1 VNSAARSFQKILRL
15 LKSHSRGSQRPDG
28 GQAMP
33 PKRVVADIMTANPVT
48 VTPRN
53 AIRTAVNLMREGGF
67 RRLPVVDRG
76 RLVGIITDRDLRR
89 AANSPFVVREQ
100 WYDNFILDHIEVG
113 SCMTPNPITVEPGLT
128 VAEVAQVMRNNK
140 IGGLPVVTDGQ
151 LVGIVTDTDLLDFL
165 IELLEHTAAPA

>member
-1 VNSAARSFQKILRL
+1 MRA
-15 LKSHSRGSQRPDG
+15 
-28 GQAMP
+28 
-33 PKRVVADIMTANPVT
+33 KRMVADIMKPNPVT

-53 AIRTAVNLMREGGF
+53 AIRTAINLMREGGY

-113 SCMTPNPITVEPGLT
+113 SCMTPNPLTIEPNVPIADAARL
-128 VAEVAQVMRNNK
+128 MRNHK

-151 LVGIVTDTDLLDFL
+151 LVGIITETDLLDFL
-165 IELLEHTAAPA
+165 IELLAGEPVPA

>member
-1 VNSAARSFQKILRL
+1 
-15 LKSHSRGSQRPDG
+15 
-28 GQAMP
+28 MP

-48 VTPRN
+48 VAPRN

-89 AANSPFVVREQ
+89 AANSPFVIREQ

-113 SCMTPNPITVEPGLT
+113 SCMTPNPITVEPSAPIAKAARL
-128 VAEVAQVMRNNK
+128 MRNNK
-140 IGGLPVVTDGQ
+140 IGGLPVLSEGQ
-151 LVGIVTDTDLLDFL
+151 LVGMITDTDLLDFL
-165 IELLEHTAAPA
+165 IELLEREKTQALDA

>member
-1 VNSAARSFQKILRL
+1 
-15 LKSHSRGSQRPDG
+15 
-28 GQAMP
+28 M
-33 PKRVVADIMTANPVT
+33 RVVADIMTPNPVT

-53 AIRTAVNLMREGGF
+53 AIRTAINLMREGGY

-113 SCMTPNPITVEPGLT
+113 SCMTPEPLT
-128 VAEVAQVMRNNK
+128 IEPDCADRRSSAPDARPQDRRPA
-140 IGGLPVVTDGQ
+140 GGRRRPTGRHHHRDRPAGFP
-151 LVGIVTDTDLLDFL
+151 DR
-165 IELLEHTAAPA
+165 AAGDAKPQPA

>member
-1 VNSAARSFQKILRL
+1 MRP
-15 LKSHSRGSQRPDG
+15 QRT
-28 GQAMP
+28 
-33 PKRVVADIMTANPVT
+33 VADIMSPNPIT

-113 SCMTPNPITVEPGLT
+113 SCMTPNPLV
-128 VAEVAQVMRNNK
+128 VAPTTSIADAARIMREHK
-140 IGGLPVVTDGQ
+140 IGGLPVVADGQ
-151 LVGIVTDTDLLDFL
+151 LVGIVTETDLLNCL
-165 IELLEHTAAPA
+165 IELLESESGAA

>member
-1 VNSAARSFQKILRL
+1 MLRKHL
-15 LKSHSRGSQRPDG
+15 
-28 GQAMP
+28 
-33 PKRVVADIMTANPVT
+33 VADIMTPNPVT

-53 AIRTAVNLMREGGF
+53 AIRTAINLMREGGY

-113 SCMTPNPITVEPGLT
+113 SCMTPNPLTIEPIASIVEAARL
-128 VAEVAQVMRNNK
+128 MRNHK
-140 IGGLPVVTDGQ
+140 IGGLPVMADGQ
-151 LVGIVTDTDLLDFL
+151 LIGIITETNLLDFL
-165 IELLEHTAAPA
+165 IEILSEEALPA

>member
-1 VNSAARSFQKILRL
+1 M
-15 LKSHSRGSQRPDG
+15 KS
-28 GQAMP
+28 
-33 PKRVVADIMTANPVT
+33 NPVT

-53 AIRTAVNLMREGGF
+53 AIRTAINLMREGGY

-113 SCMTPNPITVEPGLT
+113 SCMTPNPLTIEPTVPIADAARL
-128 VAEVAQVMRNNK
+128 MRNHK

-151 LVGIVTDTDLLDFL
+151 LVGIITETDLLDFL
-165 IELLEHTAAPA
+165 IELLAGEPVPA

>member
-1 VNSAARSFQKILRL
+1 
-15 LKSHSRGSQRPDG
+15 
-28 GQAMP
+28 MP

-113 SCMTPNPITVEPGLT
+113 SCMTPNPLT
-128 VAEVAQVMRNNK
+128 IAPTAPIAEAARTMRNHK
-140 IGGLPVVTDGQ
+140 IGGLPVLADGQ
-151 LVGIVTDTDLLDFL
+151 LVGIITDTDLLDFL
-165 IELLEHTAAPA
+165 IELLEHEPAPA

>member
-1 VNSAARSFQKILRL
+1 MQV
-15 LKSHSRGSQRPDG
+15 
-28 GQAMP
+28 
-33 PKRVVADIMTANPVT
+33 KRTVAEIMTANPTT

-53 AIRTAVNLMREGGF
+53 AIRTAINLMREGGY

-113 SCMTPNPITVEPGLT
+113 SCMTPNPLTIEPSAPI
-128 VAEVAQVMRNNK
+128 AEATRLMRNHK

-151 LVGIVTDTDLLDFL
+151 LVGIITETDLLDFL
-165 IELLEHTAAPA
+165 IELLAGESIPA

>member
-1 VNSAARSFQKILRL
+1 M
-15 LKSHSRGSQRPDG
+15 G
-28 GQAMP
+28 AMP
-33 PKRVVADIMTANPVT
+33 VVSNIMTPNPLT

-113 SCMTPNPITVEPGLT
+113 SCMTPNPVTIGPTEP
-128 VAEVAQVMRNNK
+128 VAEAARLMRNHK
-140 IGGLPVVTDGQ
+140 IGGLPVVSDGQ
-151 LVGIVTDTDLLDFL
+151 LVGIVTETDLLDFL
-165 IELLEHTAAPA
+165 IRMLERETAAA

>member
-1 VNSAARSFQKILRL
+1 
-15 LKSHSRGSQRPDG
+15 
-28 GQAMP
+28 M
-33 PKRVVADIMTANPVT
+33 RVVADIMTSNPVT

-76 RLVGIITDRDLRR
+76 RLVGIITDRNLRR

-113 SCMTPNPITVEPGLT
+113 SCMTPDPLTIEPAAPI
-128 VAEVAQVMRNNK
+128 AEAARLMRDHK
-140 IGGLPVVTDGQ
+140 IGGLPVITEGQ
-151 LVGIVTDTDLLDFL
+151 LVGIITETNLLDCL
-165 IELLEHTAAPA
+165 IEVLESEL

>member
-1 VNSAARSFQKILRL
+1 MLAQHL
-15 LKSHSRGSQRPDG
+15 
-28 GQAMP
+28 
-33 PKRVVADIMTANPVT
+33 VADIMTRNPVT

-53 AIRTAVNLMREGGF
+53 AIRTAINLMREGGY

-113 SCMTPNPITVEPGLT
+113 SCMTPNPMTIEPGAAI
-128 VAEVAQVMRNNK
+128 AEAARLMRNHK
-140 IGGLPVVTDGQ
+140 IGGLPVVAEGQ
-151 LVGIVTDTDLLDFL
+151 LVGIITETDLLDFL
-165 IELLEHTAAPA
+165 IEMLAAEAAPA

>member
-1 VNSAARSFQKILRL
+1 M
-15 LKSHSRGSQRPDG
+15 
-28 GQAMP
+28 QA
-33 PKRVVADIMTANPVT
+33 KRTVADIMTANPTT

-53 AIRTAVNLMREGGF
+53 AIRTAINLMREGGY

-113 SCMTPNPITVEPGLT
+113 SCMTPNPLTIEPSAPIVEATRL
-128 VAEVAQVMRNNK
+128 MRNHK
-140 IGGLPVVTDGQ
+140 IGGLPVVADGQ
-151 LVGIVTDTDLLDFL
+151 LVGIVTETDLLDFL
-165 IELLEHTAAPA
+165 IELLAGESVPA

>member
-1 VNSAARSFQKILRL
+1 M
-15 LKSHSRGSQRPDG
+15 G
-28 GQAMP
+28 AMP
-33 PKRVVADIMTANPVT
+33 VVSNIMTPNPLT

-113 SCMTPNPITVEPGLT
+113 SCMTPNPVTVGPAEP
-128 VAEVAQVMRNNK
+128 VAEAARLMRNHK
-140 IGGLPVVTDGQ
+140 IGGLPVVSEGQ
-151 LVGIVTDTDLLDFL
+151 LIGIVTETDLLDFL
-165 IELLEHTAAPA
+165 IRILERESAAA

>member
-1 VNSAARSFQKILRL
+1 MLYKRL
-15 LKSHSRGSQRPDG
+15 
-28 GQAMP
+28 
-33 PKRVVADIMTANPVT
+33 VADIMTPNPVT

-53 AIRTAVNLMREGGF
+53 AIRTAINLMREGGY

-113 SCMTPNPITVEPGLT
+113 SCMTPNPMTVDPST
-128 VAEVAQVMRNNK
+128 PVAEAARLMRDHK
-140 IGGLPVVTDGQ
+140 IGGLPVMADGQ
-151 LVGIVTDTDLLDFL
+151 LVGIITETNLLDFL
-165 IELLEHTAAPA
+165 IEILVAEAEPA

>member
-1 VNSAARSFQKILRL
+1 
-15 LKSHSRGSQRPDG
+15 
-28 GQAMP
+28 MP
-33 PKRVVADIMTANPVT
+33 AKHLVADIMTRNPVT

-53 AIRTAVNLMREGGF
+53 AIRTAINSMREGGY

-113 SCMTPNPITVEPGLT
+113 SCMTPNPMTIEPNASI
-128 VAEVAQVMRNNK
+128 AEAARIMRNHK
-140 IGGLPVVTDGQ
+140 IGGLPVVAEGQ
-151 LVGIVTDTDLLDFL
+151 LVGIVTETDLLDFL
-165 IELLEHTAAPA
+165 IEMLAAEAAPA

>member
-1 VNSAARSFQKILRL
+1 ML
-15 LKSHSRGSQRPDG
+15 
-28 GQAMP
+28 

-53 AIRTAVNLMREGGF
+53 AIRTAVNLMRESGC

-113 SCMTPNPITVEPGLT
+113 SCMTPNPITVEPGMLI
-128 VAEVAQVMRNNK
+128 AEAARVMRNHK
-140 IGGLPVVTDGQ
+140 IGGLPVIADGQ
-151 LVGIVTDTDLLDFL
+151 LVGIVTDTDLLDFM
-165 IELLEHTAAPA
+165 IELLEHAATPA

>member
-1 VNSAARSFQKILRL
+1 MHVIS
-15 LKSHSRGSQRPDG
+15 D
-28 GQAMP
+28 GQA
-33 PKRVVADIMTANPVT
+33 RVANIMTPNPLT

-76 RLVGIITDRDLRR
+76 RLVGIVTDRDLRR

-113 SCMTPNPITVEPGLT
+113 SCMTPNPLTTEPG
-128 VAEVAQVMRNNK
+128 ASVAQAARLMRDHK
-140 IGGLPVVTDGQ
+140 IGGLPVLADGQ
-151 LVGIVTDTDLLDFL
+151 LVGIVTETDLLDFL
-165 IELLEHTAAPA
+165 IALLERQPEPS